1 MLKKIISIVPVA
13 MLSATLGANVQA
25 ATITVQKGDTLWDLS
40 HTHNTSVENIKTLN
54 HITTNLIHPGDVLS
68 IAQQY
73 TVKQGDTLW
82 DIALNHQVTVSQI
95 KEWNQLH
102 TDLIHPGLNL
112 SIIDGTK
119 TSTVGTDTPIKP
131 EAHAAKE
138 TTTSVTNNTTAIE
151 SIPEET
157 VSSTS
162 KTALKDSAPEATAP
176 STNNTASKENASE
189 ATAPSTSNTTS
200 KENAPEATA
209 PSTNNTAS
217 KENASEATAPSTSN
231 TTSKENAPEATAP
244 STNNTASK
252 ENAPE
257 ATAPSTN
264 NTASKELIVEASAYT
279 ASCEGCS
286 GVTATGINLKTNPNA
301 KVISVDPTVIPL
313 GSKVY
318 VEGYGEAI
326 AGDTGG
332 AIKGNRIDVFFPS
345 QQDAINFG
353 VKQLK
358 ITILD

>member
-40 HTHNTSVENIKTLN
+40 RAHNTSVENIKTLN
-54 HITTNLIHPGDVLS
+54 QITTNLIHPGDVLT

-82 DIALNHQVTVSQI
+82 DIAVDHQVTVSQI

-119 TSTVGTDTPIKP
+119 TSTAVTDKP
-131 EAHAAKE
+131 MKPAAHESKE
-138 TTTSVTNNTTAIE
+138 TTTSVTNNATSME
-151 SIPEET
+151 SKHKET
-157 VSSTS
+157 VSTTNNTAS
-162 KTALKDSAPEATAP
+162 KESASEATAPATTNTVSKDSAPEATAP
-176 STNNTASKENASE
+176 ATTNTASKEI
-189 ATAPSTSNTTS
+189 
-200 KENAPEATA
+200 
-209 PSTNNTAS
+209 
-217 KENASEATAPSTSN
+217 
-231 TTSKENAPEATAP
+231 
-244 STNNTASK
+244 
-252 ENAPE
+252 
-257 ATAPSTN
+257 
-264 NTASKELIVEASAYT
+264 IVEASAYT

-286 GVTATGINLKTNPNA
+286 GITATGINLKTNPNA
-301 KVISVDPTVIPL
+301 KVISVDPTIIPL

-332 AIKGNRIDVFFPS
+332 AIKGNRIDVFFPT

-358 ITILD
+358 VTILN

>member
-1 MLKKIISIVPVA
+1 MIKKIISIVPVA
-13 MLSATLGANVQA
+13 MLSATLGANAQA

-40 HTHNTSVENIKTLN
+40 RAHNTSVENIKTLN
-54 HITTNLIHPGDVLS
+54 HITTNLIHPGDVLT

-82 DIALNHQVTVSQI
+82 DIALDHQVTVSQI

-112 SIIDGTK
+112 SIINGTK
-119 TSTVGTDTPIKP
+119 TNTAVTDKAIKP
-131 EAHAAKE
+131 AAHAAKE
-138 TTTSVTNNTTAIE
+138 TTTSVTNNTTAME
-151 SIPEET
+151 GKPEET

-162 KTALKDSAPEATAP
+162 NTTSKDSA
-176 STNNTASKENASE
+176 SE
-189 ATAPSTSNTTS
+189 VAAPSTS
-200 KENAPEATA
+200 
-209 PSTNNTAS
+209 
-217 KENASEATAPSTSN
+217 
-231 TTSKENAPEATAP
+231 
-244 STNNTASK
+244 NTASK

-257 ATAPSTN
+257 ATAPSKN

-286 GVTATGINLKTNPNA
+286 GITATGINLKTNPNA

-358 ITILD
+358 VTILD

>member
-13 MLSATLGANVQA
+13 MLSATLGANAQA

-40 HTHNTSVENIKTLN
+40 RAHNTSVENIKTLN
-54 HITTNLIHPGDVLS
+54 HITTNLIHPGDVLT

-82 DIALNHQVTVSQI
+82 DIALDHQVTVSQI

-112 SIIDGTK
+112 SIINGTK
-119 TSTVGTDTPIKP
+119 TSTAVTDKPINP
-131 EAHAAKE
+131 AAHVAKE
-138 TTTSVTNNTTAIE
+138 TKTSVTNNTTAME
-151 SIPEET
+151 GKPEET

-162 KTALKDSAPEATAP
+162 KTASKDSAPEVA
-176 STNNTASKENASE
+176 
-189 ATAPSTSNTTS
+189 APSTS
-200 KENAPEATA
+200 
-209 PSTNNTAS
+209 
-217 KENASEATAPSTSN
+217 
-231 TTSKENAPEATAP
+231 
-244 STNNTASK
+244 NTASK

-286 GVTATGINLKTNPNA
+286 GITATGINLKTNPNA

-358 ITILD
+358 VTILD

>member
-13 MLSATLGANVQA
+13 MLSATLGANAQA

-40 HTHNTSVENIKTLN
+40 RAHNTSVENIKTLN
-54 HITTNLIHPGDVLS
+54 HITTNLIHPGDDLT

-82 DIALNHQVTVSQI
+82 DIALDYQVTVSQI

-119 TSTVGTDTPIKP
+119 TSTAVTGKPIKP
-131 EAHAAKE
+131 AAHAAKE
-138 TTTSVTNNTTAIE
+138 TTTSVTNNTNAME
-151 SIPEET
+151 SKPEET

-162 KTALKDSAPEATAP
+162 KTASKDSAPEATA
-176 STNNTASKENASE
+176 S
-189 ATAPSTSNTTS
+189 
-200 KENAPEATA
+200 
-209 PSTNNTAS
+209 
-217 KENASEATAPSTSN
+217 
-231 TTSKENAPEATAP
+231 

-286 GVTATGINLKTNPNA
+286 GITATGINLKTNPNA

-353 VKQLK
+353 VKQLQV
-358 ITILD
+358 TILD

>member
-13 MLSATLGANVQA
+13 LLSATLGANAQA
-25 ATITVQKGDTLWDLS
+25 ATINVQKGDTLWDLS
-40 HTHNTSVENIKTLN
+40 RVHHTSVENIKTLN
-54 HITTNLIHPGDVLS
+54 DITTNLIHPGDVLT

-82 DIALNHQVTVSQI
+82 DIALDHQVSVSQI

-102 TDLIHPGLNL
+102 TDLIHPGLHL
-112 SIIDGTK
+112 TIIDGTK
-119 TSTVGTDTPIKP
+119 TSTAVTDKSIKP
-131 EAHAAKE
+131 AAHAAKD
-138 TTTSVTNNTTAIE
+138 TTTSVTNNTTAME
-151 SIPEET
+151 SKSEET

-162 KTALKDSAPEATAP
+162 
-176 STNNTASKENASE
+176 NTASKES
-189 ATAPSTSNTTS
+189 
-200 KENAPEATA
+200 APEAI
-209 PSTNNTAS
+209 
-217 KENASEATAPSTSN
+217 
-231 TTSKENAPEATAP
+231 AP

-257 ATAPSTN
+257 AIAPSTN

-286 GVTATGINLKTNPNA
+286 GITATGINLKTNPNA

-332 AIKGNRIDVFFPS
+332 AIKGKRIDVFFPS

-358 ITILD
+358 VTILD

>member
-1 MLKKIISIVPVA
+1 MIKKIISIVPVA
-13 MLSATLGANVQA
+13 MLSATLGANAQA

-40 HTHNTSVENIKTLN
+40 RAHNTSVENIKTLN
-54 HITTNLIHPGDVLS
+54 HITTNLIHPGDVLT

-82 DIALNHQVTVSQI
+82 DIALDHQVTVSQI

-112 SIIDGTK
+112 SIINGTK
-119 TSTVGTDTPIKP
+119 TSTAVTDKPIKP
-131 EAHAAKE
+131 AAHAAKE
-138 TTTSVTNNTTAIE
+138 TTTSVTNNTTAME
-151 SIPEET
+151 GKPEET

-162 KTALKDSAPEATAP
+162 NTTSKDSA
-176 STNNTASKENASE
+176 SE
-189 ATAPSTSNTTS
+189 VAAPSTS
-200 KENAPEATA
+200 
-209 PSTNNTAS
+209 
-217 KENASEATAPSTSN
+217 
-231 TTSKENAPEATAP
+231 
-244 STNNTASK
+244 NTASK

-257 ATAPSTN
+257 ATAPSKN

-286 GVTATGINLKTNPNA
+286 GITATGINLKTNPNA

-358 ITILD
+358 VTILD

>member
-1 MLKKIISIVPVA
+1 MIKKIISIVPVA
-13 MLSATLGANVQA
+13 MLSATLGANAQA

-40 HTHNTSVENIKTLN
+40 RAHNTSVENIKTLN
-54 HITTNLIHPGDVLS
+54 HITTNLIHPGDVLT

-82 DIALNHQVTVSQI
+82 DIALDHQVTVSQI

-112 SIIDGTK
+112 SIINGTK
-119 TSTVGTDTPIKP
+119 TNTAVTDKAIKP
-131 EAHAAKE
+131 AAHAAKE
-138 TTTSVTNNTTAIE
+138 TTTSVTNNTTAME
-151 SIPEET
+151 GKPEET

-162 KTALKDSAPEATAP
+162 NTTSKDSA
-176 STNNTASKENASE
+176 SE
-189 ATAPSTSNTTS
+189 VAAPSTS
-200 KENAPEATA
+200 
-209 PSTNNTAS
+209 
-217 KENASEATAPSTSN
+217 
-231 TTSKENAPEATAP
+231 
-244 STNNTASK
+244 NTASK

-257 ATAPSTN
+257 ATAPSKN

-286 GVTATGINLKTNPNA
+286 GITATGINLKTNPNA

-318 VEGYGEAI
+318 VEDYGEAI

-358 ITILD
+358 VTILD

>member
-13 MLSATLGANVQA
+13 MLSATLGANAQA

-40 HTHNTSVENIKTLN
+40 REHHTSVENIKTLN

-82 DIALNHQVTVSQI
+82 DIARDHQVTVAQI

-102 TDLIHPGLNL
+102 TDLIHPGLIL
-112 SIIDGTK
+112 SIIDGAK
-119 TSTVGTDTPIKP
+119 TTTAVTNKPIQP
-131 EAHAAKE
+131 VAPTSNE
-138 TTTSVTNNTTAIE
+138 TTTSVNNSATAME
-151 SIPEET
+151 NKPE
-157 VSSTS
+157 
-162 KTALKDSAPEATAP
+162 ASAPT
-176 STNNTASKENASE
+176 
-189 ATAPSTSNTTS
+189 TSNS
-200 KENAPEATA
+200 
-209 PSTNNTAS
+209 
-217 KENASEATAPSTSN
+217 
-231 TTSKENAPEATAP
+231 
-244 STNNTASK
+244 ASK

-257 ATAPSTN
+257 ATAPSSNTVPKENEPEATAPSTN
-264 NTASKELIVEASAYT
+264 NMASKEIIVEASAYT

-286 GVTATGINLKTNPNA
+286 GITATGIDLKANPNT
-301 KVISVDPTVIPL
+301 KVISVDPSVIPL

-332 AIKGNRIDVFFPS
+332 AIKGKRIDVFFPS

-358 ITILD
+358 VTILN

>member
-13 MLSATLGANVQA
+13 MLSATLGANAQA

-40 HTHNTSVENIKTLN
+40 RAHNTSVENIQTLN
-54 HITTNLIHPGDVLS
+54 HINTNLIHPGDVLT
-68 IAQQY
+68 IAQQKQY

-82 DIALNHQVTVSQI
+82 DIALDHQVTVSQI

-102 TDLIHPGLNL
+102 TDLIHPGLQL
-112 SIIDGTK
+112 SIFVGMKSSTAVTEK
-119 TSTVGTDTPIKP
+119 PTMPATHEAKEPATSVDNTP
-131 EAHAAKE
+131 EA
-138 TTTSVTNNTTAIE
+138 
-151 SIPEET
+151 
-157 VSSTS
+157 ST
-162 KTALKDSAPEATAP
+162 P
-176 STNNTASKENASE
+176 STNNTTSTESKPE
-189 ATAPSTSNTTS
+189 ATVPSTSNTASTESKPEATVPSTSNTTS
-200 KENAPEATA
+200 TESKPEA
-209 PSTNNTAS
+209 N
-217 KENASEATAPSTSN
+217 APSTSN
-231 TTSKENAPEATAP
+231 TAKEI
-244 STNNTASK
+244 
-252 ENAPE
+252 
-257 ATAPSTN
+257 
-264 NTASKELIVEASAYT
+264 IVEASAYT

-286 GVTATGINLKTNPNA
+286 GITATGINLKANPNA

-358 ITILD
+358 VTILN

>member
-13 MLSATLGANVQA
+13 LLSATLGANAQA
-25 ATITVQKGDTLWDLS
+25 ATINVQKGDTLWDLS
-40 HTHNTSVENIKTLN
+40 RAHHTSVENIKTLN
-54 HITTNLIHPGDVLS
+54 HITTNLIHPGDVLT

-82 DIALNHQVTVSQI
+82 DIALNHQVSVSQI

-102 TDLIHPGLNL
+102 TDLIHPGLHL

-119 TSTVGTDTPIKP
+119 MSKAVTDKPIKP
-131 EAHAAKE
+131 AMD
-138 TTTSVTNNTTAIE
+138 TTTSVTNNTTAME
-151 SIPEET
+151 SKFEAT
-157 VSSTS
+157 VSPTS
-162 KTALKDSAPEATAP
+162 
-176 STNNTASKENASE
+176 NTASKES
-189 ATAPSTSNTTS
+189 
-200 KENAPEATA
+200 
-209 PSTNNTAS
+209 
-217 KENASEATAPSTSN
+217 
-231 TTSKENAPEATAP
+231 APEATAP

-257 ATAPSTN
+257 AIAPSTN

-286 GVTATGINLKTNPNA
+286 GITSTGINLKTNPNA
-301 KVISVDPTVIPL
+301 KIISVDPAVIPL

-332 AIKGNRIDVFFPS
+332 AIKGKRIDVFFPS
-345 QQDAINFG
+345 QQDAVNFG

-358 ITILD
+358 VTILD

>member
-13 MLSATLGANVQA
+13 LLSATLGANAQA
-25 ATITVQKGDTLWDLS
+25 ATINVQKGDTLWDLS
-40 HTHNTSVENIKTLN
+40 RAHHTSVENIKTLN
-54 HITTNLIHPGDVLS
+54 HITTNLIHPGDVLT
-68 IAQQY
+68 IAHQY

-82 DIALNHQVTVSQI
+82 DIALNHQVSVSQI

-102 TDLIHPGLNL
+102 TDLIHPGLHL

-119 TSTVGTDTPIKP
+119 MSKAVTDKPIKP
-131 EAHAAKE
+131 AMD
-138 TTTSVTNNTTAIE
+138 TTTSVTNNTTAME
-151 SIPEET
+151 SKSEATI
-157 VSSTS
+157 SSTS
-162 KTALKDSAPEATAP
+162 
-176 STNNTASKENASE
+176 NTASKES
-189 ATAPSTSNTTS
+189 
-200 KENAPEATA
+200 
-209 PSTNNTAS
+209 
-217 KENASEATAPSTSN
+217 
-231 TTSKENAPEATAP
+231 APEATAP

-257 ATAPSTN
+257 AIAPSTN
-264 NTASKELIVEASAYT
+264 NTTSKELIVEASAYT

-286 GVTATGINLKTNPNA
+286 GITATGINLKTNPNA
-301 KVISVDPTVIPL
+301 KIISVDPAVIPL

-332 AIKGNRIDVFFPS
+332 AIKGKRIDVFFPS

-358 ITILD
+358 VTILD